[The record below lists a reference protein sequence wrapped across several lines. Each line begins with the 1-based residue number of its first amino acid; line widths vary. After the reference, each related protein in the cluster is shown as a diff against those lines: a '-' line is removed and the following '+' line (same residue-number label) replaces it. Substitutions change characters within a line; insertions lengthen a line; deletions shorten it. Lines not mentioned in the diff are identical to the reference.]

1 MLCPKRRDA
10 DKKPQ
15 EPNKRELNMIRND
28 SVRLKEIRSR
38 LSDISWW
45 MRLLSQKIGKRAN
58 KDFKEVGGTVSK
70 AIAESLCPLT
80 IDELKDELGACCHA
94 AGCRA
99 SDKGFLPISVSNYF
113 QLLDWT
119 ARKLRS
125 DKPSATPESAAPI
138 FARLGIDAEVWC
150 GLTRD
155 FGKLFA
161 TVAGKPKVIESTRSR
176 NRHQRYKIRNRAKE
190 LLTT

>member
-1 MLCPKRRDA
+1 MMLCPKRRDA

-99 SDKGFLPISVSNYF
+99 SDKGFLPIVFRTIFSCWTGPLVSF
-113 QLLDWT
+113 DRTSQVPRRRAQPRFLHGWELM
-119 ARKLRS
+119 RK
-125 DKPSATPESAAPI
+125 
-138 FARLGIDAEVWC
+138 
-150 GLTRD
+150 
-155 FGKLFA
+155 FG
-161 TVAGKPKVIESTRSR
+161 VG
-176 NRHQRYKIRNRAKE
+176 
-190 LLTT
+190 